1 MTLQQ
6 LSLFTENRNPNHPPT
21 VYSGTHVIAQK
32 RVTEDSVM
40 LRSLKK
46 KKMFSRNPSCQSLG
60 VFEASVTMK
69 HYLSTL
75 TTKLGTSK
83 KPDSIITSSNKKT

>member
-46 KKMFSRNPSCQSLG
+46 KRC
-60 VFEASVTMK
+60 SVGI
-69 HYLSTL
+69 LAVNL
-75 TTKLGTSK
+75 LAFLRL
-83 KPDSIITSSNKKT
+83 PLP